1 MRFWRHSFKAN
12 RPSLLI
18 SMLLSMGLLDEIVAG
33 FPVVGLP
40 LLRDHFH
47 LNYAQSGLLFTI
59 GAFSGL
65 IFDPIINL
73 LSDRGSKRWWI
84 LWGLVCCAAT
94 YVFTGLAPNY
104 PLLLLAFIFMAPA
117 SEAAIGLSQAALV
130 DIYPGKSSWVM
141 ARWVLLGGI
150 GDVLAPFVIAG
161 IAFLHFGWTALC
173 ILAATLWIIPALII
187 ELQPFPHTQT
197 NHEDDWNEEQNVS
210 SIGLIAGFRVALR
223 NPELLRWAAL
233 TVVPTMVD
241 EMFLAFVALYLHDI
255 LHASEATI
263 GLIVG
268 IHMVGA
274 LLGLFILDRFLLHR
288 FKARHLLIYLSLVV
302 LIAMIVFLTI
312 HQLWVATL
320 SLFIIGMFAA
330 NWYPLAK
337 GEAYS
342 TLPGRTGTVRA
353 VVSLFNILDVVLPGL
368 VGIVAGRFGI
378 LAGISVLGTAP
389 ILMLVLLGPKKIS
402 LST

>member
-1 MRFWRHSFKAN
+1 MHFWRTSSKFN

-47 LNYAQSGLLFTI
+47 LSYAQSGLLLTV

-84 LWGLVCCAAT
+84 LCGLVFFAAT
-94 YVFTGLAPNY
+94 YVFAGLAPDY
-104 PLLLLAFIFMAPA
+104 LLLLLAFILIAPA

-130 DIYPGKSSWVM
+130 NLYPGKSSWVM
-141 ARWVLLGGI
+141 TRWVLLSGI
-150 GDVLAPFVIAG
+150 GDVLDPFVIAG
-161 IAFLHFGWTALC
+161 IAILHFGWTALC
-173 ILAATLWIIPALII
+173 SLAAALWIAPAII
-187 ELQPFPHTQT
+187 IGSQPFPKTKEIEE
-197 NHEDDWNEEQNVS
+197 NDSEEEQAVS
-210 SIGLIAGFRVALR
+210 TTGLIAGLRIALR

-241 EMFLAFVALYLHDI
+241 EMFLGFTALYLHDI
-255 LHASEATI
+255 LHASETTI
-263 GLIVG
+263 GLIIG
-268 IHMVGA
+268 IQMVGA

-288 FKARHLLIYLSLVV
+288 FKAYHLLVYLSLIV
-302 LIAMIVFLTI
+302 LLAMIVFLTI

-320 SLFIIGMFAA
+320 SLFVIGLCAA

-342 TLPGRTGTVRA
+342 IMPRRTGTVRA

-368 VGIVAGRFGI
+368 VGIVAARFGI
-378 LAGISVLGTAP
+378 LAGVSVLGTAP
-389 ILMLVLLGPKKIS
+389 ILVLVLLVI
-402 LST
+402 